1 MAYWSRAEK
10 LIANLMVN
18 RSVEDVQAALL
29 AYGSTKHSLDDISDF
44 IADVNAVNPEAI
56 MPTELRNIILPDDQG
71 GLFAGVNIEIS
82 NRPTEPMIDFE
93 RVIAN
98 RMAGLDFNRV
108 PMSQKKFLAQLVA
121 ETHLRVSQFPP
132 PLMVPGDP
140 DKEAA
145 VLVLSDHHFGKK
157 VMDDKQNVLYNR
169 DIARYRV
176 GELLPARTIKL
187 LTKRLQPHEIDEVHI
202 LIVGDIVDGHGIYV
216 GQELNQD
223 VHSFVDQVADA
234 TSCIWNLVTQLR
246 ECGQDWPIYVRGVR
260 GNHGRQHKYAMLENN
275 FDYLVLQNLKM
286 LAHYEGKDM
295 VDVDYGSEEYYNHVI
310 KGWNILMRHEA
321 PEQPETP
328 ARKAKFAG
336 WQDIHDFDMMVYGHK
351 HHPANTVYTDKP
363 LFMNGSPVGMDD
375 LAERMA
381 TFAKPSQTLFGVST
395 KFGQTF
401 HYNVYLDE
409 MPNGIPSESK

>member
-10 LIANLMVN
+10 LIANLMVD
-18 RSVEDVQAALL
+18 RTVEEIHAALVTF
-29 AYGSTKHSLDDISDF
+29 GCVKHDLDAISDF
-44 IADVNAVNPEAI
+44 VAEINAGGPESV
-56 MPTELRNIILPDDQG
+56 MPVELRDIVMADRATDRM
-71 GLFAGVNIEIS
+71 GLNIEIS
-82 NRPTEPMIDFE
+82 SSPTEPMIDFE

-108 PMSQKKFLAQLVA
+108 PMNQKRFLAQLVA
-121 ETHLRVSQFPP
+121 ETHLRVSQFPKP
-132 PLMVPGDP
+132 IIAPSDP

-145 VLVLSDHHFGKK
+145 VLILSDHHFGKQ
-157 VMDDKQNVLYNR
+157 VLNDRGEVLYNR
-169 DIARYRV
+169 DVAKYRV
-176 GELLPARTIKL
+176 GELLPSRTIKL
-187 LTKRLQPHEIDEVHI
+187 LTKYLNPNQIDEVHI
-202 LIVGDIVDGHGIYV
+202 LMVGDIVDGHGVYV

-234 TSCIWNLVTQLR
+234 TSCVWNLVSQIR
-246 ECGQDWPIYVRGVR
+246 NSGHDWPVHIRGVR

-310 KGWNILMRHEA
+310 KGHNVLMRHEA

-336 WQDIHDFDMMVYGHK
+336 WQDIHDFDIMCYGHK

-375 LAERMA
+375 LAEKMA
-381 TFAKPSQTLFGVST
+381 TFAKPSQTLFGIST

-409 MPNGIPSESK
+409 MPDGYSNA

>member
-10 LIANLMVN
+10 LIANLMVD
-18 RSVEDVQAALL
+18 RTVEEIHAALVTF
-29 AYGSTKHSLDDISDF
+29 GCVKHDLDAISDF
-44 IADVNAVNPEAI
+44 VAEINAGGPESV
-56 MPTELRNIILPDDQG
+56 MPVELRDIVMADRATASM
-71 GLFAGVNIEIS
+71 GLNIEIS
-82 NRPTEPMIDFE
+82 NSPTEKMVDFE
-93 RVIAN
+93 RIIAN
-98 RMAGLDFNRV
+98 RMAGLDWNRV
-108 PMSQKKFLAQLVA
+108 PMNQKRFLAQLVA
-121 ETHLRVSQFPP
+121 ETHLRVSQFPKP
-132 PLMVPGDP
+132 IIAPSDP

-145 VLVLSDHHFGKK
+145 VLILSDHHFGKQ
-157 VMDDKQNVLYNR
+157 VLNDKQQVLYNR
-169 DIARYRV
+169 DVARYRV
-176 GELLPARTIKL
+176 GELLPSRTIKL
-187 LTKRLQPHEIDEVHI
+187 LTKYLNPAQIDEVHI

-234 TSCIWNLVTQLR
+234 TSCIWNLVSQIR
-246 ECGQDWPIYVRGVR
+246 NVGHNWPVHIRGVR

-336 WQDIHDFDMMVYGHK
+336 WQDIHDFDIMCYGHK

-375 LAERMA
+375 LAEKMA
-381 TFAKPSQTLFGVST
+381 TFAKPSQTLFGIST

-409 MPNGIPSESK
+409 MPDGYPNA

>member
-10 LIANLMVN
+10 LIANLMIE
-18 RSVEDVQAALL
+18 RSVEEIHTALL
-29 AYGSTKHSLDDISDF
+29 SFGCTKHGLDDISDF
-44 IADVNAVNPEAI
+44 VADINAGSPEAA
-56 MPTELRNIILPDDQG
+56 MPTELRNIVLPDQDIQRM
-71 GLFAGVNIEIS
+71 GLNIEIS
-82 NRPTEPMIDFE
+82 NAPTEPMVDFE
-93 RVIAN
+93 RIVAN

-108 PMSQKKFLAQLVA
+108 PMKHKRFLAELIA
-121 ETHLRVSQFPP
+121 ETHLRVSQFPR
-132 PLMVPGDP
+132 PLIVPGDP

-145 VLVLSDHHFGKK
+145 VLILSDHHFGKQ
-157 VMDDKQNVLYNR
+157 VMDDRGNILYGR
-169 DIARYRV
+169 DIEKFRV

-187 LTKRLQPHEIDEVHI
+187 LTKRLQPHEIDEIHI

-234 TSCIWNLVTQLR
+234 TSCIWNVVTQLR
-246 ECGQDWPIYVRGVR
+246 DAGQDWPIYIRGVR

-286 LAHYEGKDM
+286 LAHYEGKDK

-336 WQDIHDFDMMVYGHK
+336 WQDIHDFDIMCYGHK

-409 MPNGIPSESK
+409 MPDDYRAI

>member
-10 LIANLMVN
+10 LIANLMIN
-18 RSVEDVQAALL
+18 RSVEEIHAALL
-29 AYGSTKHSLDDISDF
+29 SFGSVKHDLDSISDF
-44 IADVNAVNPEAI
+44 VAEINAGSPDSA
-56 MPTELRNIILPDDQG
+56 MPMELRNIVMADRGTRDM
-71 GLFAGVNIEIS
+71 GLNIEIS
-82 NRPTEPMIDFE
+82 NRPAEPMVDFE

-108 PMSQKKFLAQLVA
+108 PMNQKRFLAQLVA
-121 ETHLRVSQFPP
+121 ETHLRVSTFPDP
-132 PLMVPGDP
+132 IMVPGDP

-145 VLVLSDHHFGKK
+145 VLILSDHHFGKQ
-157 VMDDKQNVLYNR
+157 VLNDRGEVLYNR
-169 DIARYRV
+169 NVARYRV

-187 LTKRLQPHEIDEVHI
+187 LTKRLQPSEIDEIHI

-246 ECGQDWPIYVRGVR
+246 ECGQDWPVYIRGVR

-286 LAHYEGKDM
+286 LAHYEGQDM
-295 VDVDYGSEEYYNHVI
+295 VDVDYGSEEYYNHII
-310 KGWNILMRHEA
+310 KGWNVLMRHEA

-336 WQDIHDFDMMVYGHK
+336 WQDIHDFDIMCYGHK

-375 LAERMA
+375 LAEKMA

-409 MPNGIPSESK
+409 MPNGLATETK

>member
-10 LIANLMVN
+10 LIANLMVD
-18 RSVEDVQAALL
+18 RTVEELQSALL
-29 AYGSTKHSLDDISDF
+29 SFGCVKHSLDDISDF
-44 IADVNAVNPEAI
+44 VADINAGVPDAAMPPE
-56 MPTELRNIILPDDQG
+56 LSNIILPDQEVQG
-71 GLFAGVNIEIS
+71 AGLNIEIS
-82 NRPTEPMIDFE
+82 NAPTEAMVDFE

-98 RMAGLDFNRV
+98 RMAGLDFNRI
-108 PMSQKKFLAQLVA
+108 PMSQKKFLAQLIA
-121 ETHLRVSQFPP
+121 ETHLRVSQFPKP
-132 PLMVPGDP
+132 IMVPGDP

-145 VLVLSDHHFGKK
+145 VLILSDHHFGKQ
-157 VMDDKQNVLYNR
+157 VMDDKRGVLYNR
-169 DIARYRV
+169 EIARFRV
-176 GELLPARTIKL
+176 GELLPARAIKL
-187 LTKRLQPHEIDEVHI
+187 LTKKLQPGEIDEVHI
-202 LIVGDIVDGHGIYV
+202 LMVGDIVDGHGIYV
-216 GQELNQD
+216 GQEMHQD
-223 VHSFVDQVADA
+223 VHSFTDQVADA
-234 TSCIWNLVTQLR
+234 TSCIWNIISQLR
-246 ECGQDWPIYVRGVR
+246 DTGHDWPVYVRGVR
-260 GNHGRQHKYAMLENN
+260 GNHGRQHKYAMVENN

-286 LAHYEGKDM
+286 LAYYEGKGM

-310 KGWNILMRHEA
+310 KGWNVLMRHEA

-336 WQDIHDFDMMVYGHK
+336 WQDIHDFDIMTYGHK

-381 TFAKPSQTLFGVST
+381 TFAKPSQTLFGIST

-409 MPNGIPSESK
+409 VPNGFRTKPE

>member
-10 LIANLMVN
+10 LIVNLMVN
-18 RSVEDVQAALL
+18 RSVESIHAALVSF
-29 AYGSTKHSLDDISDF
+29 GCTKHDLDSISDF
-44 IADVNAVNPEAI
+44 VADINAGTPDAA
-56 MPTELRNIILPDDQG
+56 MLTELRDIMVPDREIDDM
-71 GLFAGVNIEIS
+71 GLKIEIS
-82 NRPTEPMIDFE
+82 QAPAEEMVDFE
-93 RVIAN
+93 RIIAN
-98 RMAGLDFNRV
+98 RMAGLDFNRI
-108 PMSQKKFLAQLVA
+108 PMNQKKFLAQLIA
-121 ETHLRVSQFPP
+121 ETHLRVSKFPKP
-132 PLMVPGDP
+132 IIAPGDP

-145 VLVLSDHHFGKK
+145 VLILSDHHFGKQ
-157 VMDDKQNVLYNR
+157 VMDDKQQVLYNR
-169 DIARYRV
+169 EIARFRV

-187 LTKRLQPHEIDEVHI
+187 LTKYLNPKEIDEIHI

-234 TSCIWNLVTQLR
+234 TSCIWNLVSQLR
-246 ECGQDWPIYVRGVR
+246 GAGHDWPVYIRGVR
-260 GNHGRQHKYAMLENN
+260 GNHGRQHKYAMVENN

-295 VDVDYGSEEYYNHVI
+295 VNVDYGSEEYYNHVI
-310 KGWNILMRHEA
+310 KGWNVLMRHEA

-336 WQDIHDFDMMVYGHK
+336 WQDIHDFDIMCYGHK

-381 TFAKPSQTLFGVST
+381 TFAKPSQTLFGIST

-409 MPNGIPSESK
+409 VPDGLRTNSK

>member
-10 LIANLMVN
+10 LIANLMIE
-18 RSVEDVQAALL
+18 RSVEEIHAALL
-29 AYGSTKHSLDDISDF
+29 SFGCTKHGLDDISDF
-44 IADVNAVNPEAI
+44 IADVNAGSPEAA
-56 MPTELRNIILPDDQG
+56 MPTELRDIVLPDQALQRM
-71 GLFAGVNIEIS
+71 GLNIEVS
-82 NRPTEPMIDFE
+82 NTPNEPMIDFE
-93 RVIAN
+93 RIVAN

-108 PMSQKKFLAQLVA
+108 PMKHKRFLAELIA
-121 ETHLRVSQFPP
+121 ETHLRVSQFPR
-132 PLMVPGDP
+132 PLIVPGDP

-145 VLVLSDHHFGKK
+145 VLILSDHHFGKR
-157 VMDDKQNVLYNR
+157 VMDDRGNILYGR
-169 DIARYRV
+169 DIAKFRV

-187 LTKRLQPHEIDEVHI
+187 LTKRLQPEEIDEVHI

-216 GQELNQD
+216 GQELNQN
-223 VHSFVDQVADA
+223 V
-234 TSCIWNLVTQLR
+234 VTQIR
-246 ECGQDWPIYVRGVR
+246 DAGQDWPVYIRGVR

-310 KGWNILMRHEA
+310 KGWNVLMRHEA

-336 WQDIHDFDMMVYGHK
+336 WQDIHDFDIMTYGHK

-409 MPNGIPSESK
+409 MPDDYRAIK